1 MFHVFTELVV
11 TVSKA
16 SNLTEG
22 DTGEVCVDFSNPF
35 AKNFKLSISTAIP
48 INVTIPVLGK

>member
-35 AKNFKLSISTAIP
+35 AKNFKLSISTAVP